1 MKTKQKIFKK
11 ILLGIMLAY
20 TLLLPLSAMAADT
33 SKTSFTEFKG
43 GLEAPSTQGYAAGL
57 VQATDARSFILNV
70 TNFFLGFLG
79 LVAVVIIIYGGF
91 MYVIDMGKGESGGK
105 GKKAITYAV
114 IGLIIVMASYA
125 IVNTILQAPGGT
137 TQKGSAGTTTASLNF
152 SRLAS
157 QVKSMAK
164 DIENAYNWAYTSE
177 QDLVTAMNTLASG
190 VTAVRKCVGAM
201 SGSKDVFHVCEYTD
215 PNTMISSF
223 QQNMDQ
229 VGFLMNRIML
239 TVPTFESDIELSD
252 TTMETTIKS
261 FIVSL
266 KNKTGTAITAAR
278 NEIAK
283 AQKKASDDEANCR
296 AAGLGTVGAVSAVG
310 GAITNVGSSFIG
322 QGADS
327 SGDFCNKNP
336 NYSEVASKMLDSFD
350 AQDDSIADGTDL
362 TKDPYTRAQSEL
374 GKRMS
379 ASRIKIHNRFN
390 EVVVACQKYIK
401 EIYLLVG
408 PVTNIA
414 NEPFK
419 NLLSQAMMD
428 MPYSSA
434 VAGSDT
440 KTWDDNDLNSYLKT
454 LRNDVV
460 NTDLSSFE
468 GEGNIPAAIAKMA
481 SPKTAEAFSTAI
493 SEMSKL
499 YDILSKIKFVY
510 AKLVPSVIE
519 GNAPLTV
526 DFSSIGSQ
534 NPNGISIVDDLIH
547 WDLNGN
553 STGEKL
559 TGYDE
564 SLSKSNGFMNC
575 NEEKKPT
582 ISCTYLRPGTYK
594 VKLKIEAGK
603 DGEKD
608 PVTNI
613 DYNKE
618 IAAGIATV
626 IIKVKPPQTKINLK
640 IGVAGGSMTDVIAY
654 DNYGFLKMSK
664 DTVSF
669 LSSEAKAGI
678 DFDATLTKSVNG
690 TNISNQASEG
700 AQVKWDF
707 GDSSV
712 DKTAK
717 STLIASQY
725 ETATDA
731 NLKKTHSY
739 QSDGIYE
746 VKLEFIDKNKVVDRK
761 IFNVVVGPVAA
772 QIDLEDRLYGVGDKV
787 TLDGGNSRSDNG
799 QISQFSWSCSEGC
812 PKETVDPSAKK
823 AAEKIYYTFSKPAE
837 NGYTV
842 TLNVTDSQGANGLA
856 SATVNITS
864 KPPVAKFKAT
874 FPNPNQPAML
884 VLDAST
890 SYDSDGTKGE
900 AVNYNWQINGQDPA
914 TAPGV
919 ESFTLKQATVWNTF
933 LRPNDTTS
941 SPYAV
946 VKFNQKGTY
955 NISLQVTDVNDPNN
969 PSEIAQKDIVIDNIL
984 GIAWGE
990 KDKFTASLAQ
1000 DKTTGQF
1007 VGTINITVNSDGATS
1022 YEVDYGDG
1030 SSRDKGDFSKTIA
1043 LKHSYKDAGVYL
1055 VTARVYDSDN
1065 NENTL
1070 TRKAYVNSSDAPIP
1084 VISLKV
1090 NDGEVFPDESGAITV
1105 NRKDTV
1111 TFDGSKSLNTDGTGR
1126 RLNYSWSINGVP
1138 VSTKREFS
1146 QSFKDLNE
1154 KGNKVELKVTNADNV
1169 SQITKYPDSV
1179 LVIVKG
1185 EAPSLSS
1192 MVATASGSNLTTPV
1206 TVNVSAIDPVDADG
1220 RIVSY
1225 RWWYY
1230 DPNNDTNQM
1239 GVQVSTS
1246 PAATITVG
1254 TRGNEGEQKTYKFAM
1269 EMTDNENNKVSVQEC
1284 STSTDP
1290 NVECLDS
1297 LPSIT
1302 VTNGPNKAPVA
1313 KFNVDRTSIKVG
1325 ESVEFTSSSTDPDG
1339 KIIAYYWDFEGDG
1352 FANNTQDEGPNVTHT
1367 FNQSAKNGIPVRL
1380 KVEDNN
1386 GSEETSDPV
1395 LIYVEGKAGAP
1406 VAAFTSMQ
1414 QDATSKVDFKDNS
1427 TADIANG
1434 VTIDSW
1440 TWDFDLSFDSNG
1452 DGKNDN
1458 DTDSAQQNPTFNY
1471 ADFTKIK
1478 NDYKVFGIKRAKL
1491 TVKDSEGNTSS
1502 VSNFVN
1508 VKAPVTATSTQQVK
1522 PSTQVVIT
1530 QQVEPPKTT
1539 QEVQPALDA
1548 RLLTDPVPNVKDG
1561 KIHLQGDSGMITLDY
1576 STSIG
1581 NIVKY
1586 VIDKNINFD
1595 SNGNGNPADD
1605 EDKVDTKPGKW
1616 TTDFQKSWGNITI
1629 RLTVTDSKG
1638 KKDSVDKIVVFDSK
1652 TSSSSL
1658 ISVLHT
1664 ESNDIVALLVSIM
1677 GFAILGMLVSKISK
1691 SNQK

>member
-190 VTAVRKCVGAM
+190 VTAVTKCFGAM
-201 SGSKDVFHVCEYTD
+201 SGSKDVFPGCEYTD

-252 TTMETTIKS
+252 STMETTINS

-310 GAITNVGSSFIG
+310 GAATNVGSSFIG

-336 NYSEVASKMLDSFD
+336 NYSEVAGKMLDSFD
-350 AQDDSIADGTDL
+350 AKYASIADGTDL
-362 TKDPYTRAQSEL
+362 TKDPYTDAKSEL
-374 GKRMS
+374 GKRLS

-440 KTWDDNDLNSYLKT
+440 GTWDKNDPSSYLRSLRNAVVKTDLNS
-454 LRNDVV
+454 
-460 NTDLSSFE
+460 F
-468 GEGNIPAAIAKMA
+468 EGNIPTASAKMA
-481 SPKTAEAFSTAI
+481 STETAGAFSTAI
-493 SEMSKL
+493 AEMSKL

-534 NPNGISIVDDLIH
+534 NPNGISITDDLIH

-553 STGEKL
+553 GQYEDNLTKAQGFLNCVEK
-559 TGYDE
+559 TDAG
-564 SLSKSNGFMNC
+564 KSRAQN
-575 NEEKKPT
+575 
-582 ISCTYLRPGTYK
+582 SCTYLRPGTYR
-594 VKLKIEAGK
+594 VKLKIDAGK
-603 DGEKD
+603 TGEID
-608 PVTNI
+608 PVTKI
-613 DYNKE
+613 EYNKE

-626 IIKVKPPQTKINLK
+626 TIKVKPPQTKINLK
-640 IGVAGGSMTDVIAY
+640 VGATGGKMEQVIAY
-654 DNYGFLKMSK
+654 DDDGFLKMSK

-669 LSSEAKAGI
+669 LSSEARAGI
-678 DFDATLTKSVNG
+678 DFDATLTKSVDG
-690 TNISNQASEG
+690 KNISNQASEG

-717 STLIASQY
+717 STLAAPQY

-731 NLKKTHSY
+731 NLKKTHSFPN
-739 QSDGIYE
+739 DGVYE

-761 IFNVVVGPVAA
+761 IFNIVVGPVAA

-787 TLDGGNSRSDNG
+787 ILDGGNSRSDNG
-799 QISQFSWSCSEGC
+799 QISTYSWSCTEGC

-823 AAEKIYYTFSKPAE
+823 AAEKVYYTFSKPAE

-856 SATVNITS
+856 SATVNINS

-890 SYDSDGTKGE
+890 SYDPDGIKGE

-1007 VGTINITVNSDGATS
+1007 VGTINITLISDGATS
-1022 YEVDYGDG
+1022 YEVNYGDG
-1030 SSRDKGDFSKTIA
+1030 SPSDKGDFSKSISLT
-1043 LKHSYKDAGVYL
+1043 HSYKDAGVYL
-1055 VTARVYDSDN
+1055 VTARVFDTDN
-1065 NENTL
+1065 NENSL

-1090 NDGEVFPDESGAITV
+1090 NDDEIFPNEAGAITV

-1185 EAPSLSS
+1185 EVPSLSS

-1206 TVNVSAIDPVDADG
+1206 TVNVSAIDPVDPDG

-1246 PAATITVG
+1246 PSATITVG
-1254 TRGNEGEQKTYKFAM
+1254 TRGTEGEQKTYKFAM
-1269 EMTDNENNKVSVQEC
+1269 EMTDNENNKVLIQEC
-1284 STSTDP
+1284 STSSDP

-1302 VTNGPNKAPVA
+1302 VTNGPNKAPIA

-1352 FANNTQDEGPNVTHT
+1352 FANNTQNEGPNVTHT

-1414 QDATSKVDFKDNS
+1414 QDATGKVDFKDNS

-1548 RLLTDPVPNVKDG
+1548 RLLTDPAPNVKDG

-1576 STSIG
+1576 STSVG